1 MPVGYWF
8 MFFGLLSFAAMG
20 IIHKLGDRYACNAL
34 HIALFTMATSCVLS
48 LLNAALWQRESLL
61 SWNATVVL
69 MAFPFGASAAIA
81 LWLFQR
87 GLRYG
92 RIATSWL
99 LINLS
104 SAVPTALSVI
114 IYREPLTWKKL
125 SVLVLIAVSLVLLW
139 WDRKQDLEKG
149 KKAGVATVPSPV
161 AGVD

>member
-1 MPVGYWF
+1 MPAGYWF

-34 HIALFTMATSCVLS
+34 HIAMFTMATSCVLS
-48 LLNAALWQRESLL
+48 FLNAALWQRESLL
-61 SWNATVVL
+61 SWNTSVVL
-69 MAFPFGASAAIA
+69 IALPFGAAAAIA

-104 SAVPTALSVI
+104 SAVPTALSVMV
-114 IYREPLTWKKL
+114 YHEPLTLKKA
-125 SVLVLIAVSLVLLW
+125 SVLVLIVISLLLLW
-139 WDRKQDLEKG
+139 WDRKQDREKG
-149 KKAGVATVPSPV
+149 ERAAVAGVPSPV
-161 AGVD
+161 AGVE

>member
-1 MPVGYWF
+1 MPAGYWF

-34 HIALFTMATSCVLS
+34 HIALSTMATSCVFS
-48 LLNAALWQRESLL
+48 FLNAALGQREALL
-61 SWNATVVL
+61 SWNASVVL
-69 MAFPFGASAAIA
+69 IALPFGASAAAA

-104 SAVPTALSVI
+104 AAVPTVLSVVV
-114 IYREPLTWKKL
+114 YREPLNPRKVI
-125 SVLVLIAVSLVLLW
+125 VLLLIVMSLVLTW
-139 WDRKQDLEKG
+139 WDRKQDRGKG
-149 KKAGVATVPSPV
+149 EQPSVATVP
-161 AGVD
+161 

>member
-1 MPVGYWF
+1 MPAGYWF

-48 LLNAALWQRESLL
+48 FLNAALWQRESLL

-104 SAVPTALSVI
+104 AGVPTALSVI
-114 IYREPLTWKKL
+114 VYHEPLTWKKI
-125 SVLVLIAVSLVLLW
+125 SVLALIAVSLLLLW

-149 KKAGVATVPSPV
+149 QEADAAVSLPV